1 MLVLKARG
9 NVVTLKL
16 KTLCGERRAAMA
28 LLRKLTD
35 TGYLKRIGDGKYLL
49 QKGSPLWEALEQG
62 RADQLLKQLH
72 NQQKKSILQNNTI
85 IGEGEN
91 CISVAVCVY
100 AV

>member
-9 NVVTLKL
+9 NAVTLKL

-49 QKGSPLWEALEQG
+49 QRGTPLWEALEQG
-62 RADQLLKQLH
+62 RADQLLEHLH
-72 NQQKKSILQNNTI
+72 TNQKPQRRRKN
-85 IGEGEN
+85 
-91 CISVAVCVY
+91 
-100 AV
+100 